1 MLNLYITDI
10 LQKPTSTEPNK
21 QRKSGTWR
29 LCKVDSPVPPEGKE
43 ENILH
48 NVLTST
54 DRLSLVSNL
63 QLHCSGSPIVRQVEG
78 KNHINMIQL
87 GVWAVQLQSACQQMI
102 RSM

>member
-54 DRLSLVSNL
+54 DVCPSSLTCSCTAQAL
-63 QLHCSGSPIVRQVEG
+63 QLYDRWKVRTTS
-78 KNHINMIQL
+78 I
-87 GVWAVQLQSACQQMI
+87 
-102 RSM
+102 